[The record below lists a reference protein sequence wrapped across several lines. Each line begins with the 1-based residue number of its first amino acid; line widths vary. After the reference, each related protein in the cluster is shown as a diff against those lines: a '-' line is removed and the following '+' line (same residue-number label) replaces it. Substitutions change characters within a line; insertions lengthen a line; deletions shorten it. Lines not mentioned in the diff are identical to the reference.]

1 MEIDCSEFRINNFTP
16 PEFFDKSLYNQ
27 YNQSFD
33 YWSLG
38 VIVFWMIAKEYPFQ
52 NESEIKEKII
62 PNLTEKDLFQGRIPS
77 KELNDFIQELL
88 NKNPNKRLGSDSNSQ
103 DIRDIAFFNKIDWLN
118 LKNTEPTYKPFPVSF
133 S

>member
-1 MEIDCSEFRINNFTP
+1 LITGHWE
-16 PEFFDKSLYNQ
+16 
-27 YNQSFD
+27 
-33 YWSLG
+33 
-38 VIVFWMIAKEYPFQ
+38 
-52 NESEIKEKII
+52 
-62 PNLTEKDLFQGRIPS
+62 LTEKDLFQGRIPS

-103 DIRDIAFFNKIDWLN
+103 DIRDIAFFNKID